1 MCDLTKT
8 QKSSTGSPAYFQSF
22 EDFIGGKFSLKI
34 YQKILYHLFNILH
47 IMLGSLQLCDRLR
60 SLQLLICEKVR
71 SIYKSGKTY
80 LELQVPSA
88 VVDLSVQRLGYSG
101 ITHNL
106 LS

>member
-8 QKSSTGSPAYFQSF
+8 QKSSTGFPAYFQSF
-22 EDFIGGKFSLKI
+22 GDFIGGKFSKV

-47 IMLGSLQLCDRLR
+47 ITLGSLQLCDRLR
-60 SLQLLICEKVR
+60 SLHLLMCEKVL